1 MSRTL
6 LLSNQQVQQRISRL
20 AWQLY
25 EDNAD
30 EKEVVI
36 VGILQSGNQV
46 AVRLAEAIRSI
57 SPLQVISAT
66 LRINKHQQ
74 TAGDVEL
81 SLSADNMEGKV
92 VIVVDDVLNSGK
104 TLLYALRPFLSID
117 LRKIRTV
124 VLVDRNHRRYPIAAD
139 YAGLSLATTLKEH
152 VTVEEK
158 DGQLQVF
165 LD

>member
-6 LLSNQQVQQRISRL
+6 LLSSQQVDQRIKRL

-30 EKEVVI
+30 DKEVVI
-36 VGILQSGNQV
+36 VGVLNSGNEV
-46 AVRLAEAIRSI
+46 ALRLAQSLRDI
-57 SPLQVISAT
+57 SPLEVSVAT

-74 TAGDVEL
+74 TAGDVEVSI
-81 SLSADNMEGKV
+81 SLDSLKGKV
-92 VIVVDDVLNSGK
+92 VIMVDDVLNSGK
-104 TLLYALRPFLSID
+104 TLLYALRPFLNID
-117 LRKIRTV
+117 LLKIRTV

-152 VTVEEK
+152 VSVENTNGE
-158 DGQLQVF
+158 LQVF

>member
-6 LLSNQQVQQRISRL
+6 LLSSQQVDQRIKRL

-30 EKEVVI
+30 DKEVVI
-36 VGILQSGNQV
+36 VGVLNSGNEV
-46 AVRLAEAIRSI
+46 ALRLAQSLRDI
-57 SPLQVISAT
+57 SPVEVSVAT

-74 TAGDVEL
+74 TAGDVEVSI
-81 SLSADNMEGKV
+81 SLDSLKGKV
-92 VIVVDDVLNSGK
+92 VIMVDDVLNSGK
-104 TLLYALRPFLSID
+104 TLLYALRPFLNID
-117 LRKIRTV
+117 LLKIRTV

-152 VTVEEK
+152 VSVENTNGE
-158 DGQLQVF
+158 LQVF

>member
-6 LLSNQQVQQRISRL
+6 LLSSQQVDQRINRL

-36 VGILQSGNQV
+36 VGILNSGNEV
-46 AVRLAEAIRSI
+46 ALRLAHSLRDI
-57 SPLQVISAT
+57 SPLQVTTAT

-74 TAGDVEL
+74 TAGDVEVSI
-81 SLSADNMEGKV
+81 SLDSLKGKV
-92 VIVVDDVLNSGK
+92 VIMVDDVLNSGK
-104 TLLYALRPFLSID
+104 TLLYTLRPFLNVD

-124 VLVDRNHRRYPIAAD
+124 VLVDRNHRRYPISAD

-152 VTVEEK
+152 VSVENN
-158 DGQLQVF
+158 DGHLQVF

>member
-1 MSRTL
+1 MSRSL
-6 LLSNQQVQQRISRL
+6 LLSPQQVQQRISRL

-30 EKEVVI
+30 EKEIVI
-36 VGILQSGNQV
+36 VGILQSGDQV
-46 AVRLAEAIRSI
+46 AVRLAEALRAI
-57 SPLQVISAT
+57 SPLNVIQAT
-66 LRINKHQQ
+66 LRIDKHQQ
-74 TAGDVEL
+74 TAGEVNF
-81 SLSADNMEGKV
+81 SLPLHTIEGKV

-104 TLLYALRPFLSID
+104 TLLYALRPFLSVD
-117 LRKIRTV
+117 VRKIRTV

-152 VTVEEK
+152 VTVEESA
-158 DGQLQVF
+158 GQLNVY